1 MILRRFVDDNGRLHV
16 FDRTRPERGVYAT
29 VPKNA
34 FVHRDLNALINLDGT
49 RNIRLEVWYSELEG
63 AIAPLIDAMIET
75 VCEGKTPLLTEETQR
90 AWNTFVYHSHKR
102 AHDAFDRLGLTR
114 NFEDQVRHKLERHEL
129 LTGPV
134 PTEVREAVLSKNAIQ
149 RILKNVSVNARSRG
163 GNEIVD
169 ALQNRGLAF
178 GVASSRRSSFVV
190 GDHPLA
196 RMGGTGH
203 CWTSS
208 RNRGFQSHRSRGFP
222 VGCTNT
228 AKLFHFKTH
237 MIRRVNELIVTNSNV
252 VAGRSPKLIR
262 SLAGIRQQ
270 PGMTSSLAVSK
281 WVEPRAACAHL
292 GEARHFGGALRH
304 AFGAPAARRMS
315 ELSALGFGSPRK
327 RWRSGPRFVA
337 QSRN

>member
-1 MILRRFVDDNGRLHV
+1 MSEARRHHTNPLMILRRFVDDNGRLHV

-203 CWTSS
+203 LLDEFTELWLPIAPQVAVSPWGA
-208 RNRGFQSHRSRGFP
+208 R
-222 VGCTNT
+222 NT
-228 AKLFHFKTH
+228 AKLFHFNTH

-262 SLAGIRQQ
+262 SLAGIR
-270 PGMTSSLAVSK
+270 
-281 WVEPRAACAHL
+281 
-292 GEARHFGGALRH
+292 
-304 AFGAPAARRMS
+304 
-315 ELSALGFGSPRK
+315 
-327 RWRSGPRFVA
+327 
-337 QSRN
+337 